1 MFSNWNTDVLTFW
14 MLMSSAELQIPT
26 DSTVCTPENLP
37 LFFCIK
43 TPKKSEDENGHTR
56 PN

>member
-1 MFSNWNTDVLTFW
+1 
-14 MLMSSAELQIPT
+14 MSSAELQIPT
-26 DSTVCTPENLP
+26 DSTVCTSENLP

-43 TPKKSEDENGHTR
+43 TPKKNEDENGHTR